1 MEELR
6 INKNDVLAL
15 YKTGSV
21 EQKTLLEKLY
31 GKETFTFDWH
41 EITSYEKACEVLGI
55 QPVNIK
61 ETSNRPAYINTANA
75 VQQLLT
81 ICEAINGPGS
91 WYDEV
96 GWGYYPVFALYTEEE
111 LQCLGELGEE
121 ERKNKGIYPLVSTV
135 DVCDAKYVGVRCMSA
150 LDRDQCS
157 FVRCSIP
164 IRLNSEEKAEFVG
177 KQFFELY
184 CNCCGLVP
192 KMD

>member
-6 INKNDVLAL
+6 ANKNDVLAL

-31 GKETFTFDWH
+31 GKETFAFDWH

-61 ETSNRPAYINTANA
+61 ETSNRPMYINTANA

-91 WYDEV
+91 WYDER
-96 GWGYYPVFALYTEEE
+96 GWGYYPTFTLYTEEE
-111 LQCLGELGEE
+111 IQFLGEE
-121 ERKNKGIYPLVSTV
+121 ERKTMGIYPLVSTV
-135 DVCDAKYVGVRCMSA
+135 DVCDTKYVSIRCVSA
-150 LDRDQCS
+150 IDKDEGS
-157 FVRCSIP
+157 FMRCGIP
-164 IRLNSEEKAEFVG
+164 ARLNSKEKAEFVG

-184 CNCCGLVP
+184 CKCCGLVP

>member
-6 INKNDVLAL
+6 VNKNDVLAL

-31 GKETFTFDWH
+31 GKETFAFDWH

-61 ETSNRPAYINTANA
+61 ETSNRPMYINTANA

-91 WYDEV
+91 WYDEK
-96 GWGYYPVFALYTEEE
+96 GCGYYQVFNLYTEEE
-111 LQCLGELGEE
+111 IQFLGEE
-121 ERKNKGIYPLVSTV
+121 ERKNRGIYPLVSTV
-135 DVCDAKYVGVRCMSA
+135 DVCDTKYVSVRCVSA
-150 LDRDQCS
+150 DDQDEGS
-157 FVRCSIP
+157 FMRCGIP
-164 IRLNSEEKAEFVG
+164 VRLNSKEKAEFVG

-184 CNCCGLVP
+184 CKCCGLVP

>member
-6 INKNDVLAL
+6 VNKNDVLAL
-15 YKTGSV
+15 YKTSSV
-21 EQKTLLEKLY
+21 EQKILLEKLY
-31 GKETFTFDWH
+31 GKETFAFDWH

-61 ETSNRPAYINTANA
+61 ETSNHPMYINTANA

-91 WYDEV
+91 WYDEN
-96 GWGYYPVFALYTEEE
+96 GWGYYPVFVLYAEEE
-111 LQCLGELGEE
+111 IQYLGEE
-121 ERKNKGIYPLVSTV
+121 ECKNKGIYPLVSTV
-135 DVCDAKYVGVRCMSA
+135 DVCDTKHVGVRCASA
-150 LDRDQCS
+150 LGQDEGS
-157 FVRCSIP
+157 FMRCSIP
-164 IRLNSEEKAEFVG
+164 VRLNSEEKAEFVG

-184 CNCCGLVP
+184 CKCCGLVP

>member
-6 INKNDVLAL
+6 VNKNDVLAL

-31 GKETFTFDWH
+31 GKETFAFDWH

-55 QPVNIK
+55 QPINIK
-61 ETSNRPAYINTANA
+61 ETNSRPAYINTANA

-91 WYDEV
+91 WYNER
-96 GWGYYPVFALYTEEE
+96 GWGYYLAFALYTEEE
-111 LQCLGELGEE
+111 IQFLREE
-121 ERKNKGIYPLVSTV
+121 ERKNMGIYPLVSTV
-135 DVCDAKYVGVRCMSA
+135 DVCDTKYVSVRCMSA
-150 LDRDQCS
+150 IDQDEGS
-157 FVRCSIP
+157 FMRCSIP
-164 IRLNSEEKAEFVG
+164 VRLNSKEKADFVG

>member
-6 INKNDVLAL
+6 VNKNDVLAL

-31 GKETFTFDWH
+31 GKETFAFDWH

-55 QPVNIK
+55 QPINIK
-61 ETSNRPAYINTANA
+61 ETSNRPIYINTANA

-91 WYDEV
+91 WYDEN
-96 GWGYYPVFALYTEEE
+96 GWGYYPVFALCTEEE
-111 LQCLGELGEE
+111 IQYLGEE

-135 DVCDAKYVGVRCMSA
+135 DVCGTKHVGVSCVYAISKA
-150 LDRDQCS
+150 EGL
-157 FVRCSIP
+157 FTRCSIP
-164 IRLNSEEKAEFVG
+164 VRLNSKEKAEFVG
-177 KQFFELY
+177 KQFFEL
-184 CNCCGLVP
+184 CCQCYGLIP

>member
-6 INKNDVLAL
+6 VNKNDVLAL

-31 GKETFTFDWH
+31 GKETFAFDWH

-55 QPVNIK
+55 QPINIK
-61 ETSNRPAYINTANA
+61 ETSNRPIYINTANA

-91 WYDEV
+91 WYDEND
-96 GWGYYPVFALYTEEE
+96 WGYYPVFILYTEEE
-111 LQCLGELGEE
+111 IQYLGEE

-135 DVCDAKYVGVRCMSA
+135 DVCGTKYVGVRCASA
-150 LDRDQCS
+150 L
-157 FVRCSIP
+157 
-164 IRLNSEEKAEFVG
+164 G
-177 KQFFELY
+177 
-184 CNCCGLVP
+184 
-192 KMD
+192 